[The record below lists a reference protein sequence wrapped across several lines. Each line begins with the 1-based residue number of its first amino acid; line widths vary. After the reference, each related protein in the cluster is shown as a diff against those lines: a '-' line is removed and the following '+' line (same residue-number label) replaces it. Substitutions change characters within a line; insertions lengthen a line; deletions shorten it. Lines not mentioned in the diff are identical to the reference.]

1 MDENVVS
8 LKNLIF
14 GGTGSRRKGFL
25 LLLLLAARDVF
36 LTMAIATVAKL

>member
-25 LLLLLAARDVF
+25 LLAARDVF

>member
-25 LLLLLAARDVF
+25 LSPLAARDVF

>member
-14 GGTGSRRKGFL
+14 GGGTGTGSRRKGF
-25 LLLLLAARDVF
+25 LLLAARDVF

>member
-14 GGTGSRRKGFL
+14 GEERKGF
-25 LLLLLAARDVF
+25 LLLAARDVF

>member
-14 GGTGSRRKGFL
+14 GGRLEAGGKDFSFSRREMFS
-25 LLLLLAARDVF
+25 
-36 LTMAIATVAKL
+36 